1 MLYGMDEAPGFFLG
15 GHYPTLLL
23 VGDLKLGLST
33 RYLPKNLDQ
42 KIGAWT
48 KKPRPRFNINL
59 LFWQNV
65 PIANSSSY
73 SVVEV
78 RTESIINKT

>member
-33 RYLPKNLDQ
+33 RYLPKSLDL

-48 KKPRPRFNINL
+48 
-59 LFWQNV
+59 
-65 PIANSSSY
+65 
-73 SVVEV
+73 
-78 RTESIINKT
+78 